1 MGKGPHGP
9 GSRRQ
14 GFITAMVATVTITCA
29 TSRLQRPASSQRS
42 TSSTGTVDSSRLG
55 QCFREQ
61 RRSPLPWTEHSGG
74 GREISRRPAS
84 GVLCLESTHTQC
96 SRLTRGPSRSQPR
109 SLGGERSVPPLCA
122 WCRRQA
128 EKRERR
134 RPFIP
139 EPPSRS
145 IILSGRIQR
154 GEQIRSVS
162 GSRHSGPKTARLLV
176 PCGVQYR
183 TTCHGS

>member
-1 MGKGPHGP
+1 
-9 GSRRQ
+9 
-14 GFITAMVATVTITCA
+14 MVATVTITCA
-29 TSRLQRPASSQRS
+29 TSRLQRPASSRRS
-42 TSSTGTVDSSRLG
+42 TISTRTVDSSRLG

-61 RRSPLPWTEHSGG
+61 RRSPRPWTEHLGG

-84 GVLCLESTHTQC
+84 GVLCVESTYTQC
-96 SRLTRGPSRSQPR
+96 SRLTRGPSPSQPR
-109 SLGGERSVPPLCA
+109 SLGGERSVAPLCA
-122 WCRRQA
+122 WCRRQV
-128 EKRERR
+128 EKRERG

-139 EPPSRS
+139 EPLSRS

>member
-96 SRLTRGPSRSQPR
+96 SRLTRGPSPSQPR
-109 SLGGERSVPPLCA
+109 SFGGERSVPPLCA

-128 EKRERR
+128 EKR
-134 RPFIP
+134 
-139 EPPSRS
+139 
-145 IILSGRIQR
+145 R

-162 GSRHSGPKTARLLV
+162 GSGHSCPKTARLLV

-183 TTCHGS
+183 TACHGS